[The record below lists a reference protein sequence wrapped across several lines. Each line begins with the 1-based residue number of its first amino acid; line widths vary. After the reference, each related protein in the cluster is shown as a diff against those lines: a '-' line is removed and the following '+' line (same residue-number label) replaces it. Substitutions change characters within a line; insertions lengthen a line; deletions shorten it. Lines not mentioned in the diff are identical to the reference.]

1 MKRLSTS
8 LAPLVLVT
16 ALALTGCST
25 KKETQDGPLPAVS
38 QDTRVEVTNNNW
50 LDMAVYAERGGLKV
64 RLGMVTSMGNE
75 TLTIPRNV
83 MASSSGI
90 RLIASPIGSSS
101 AYATYPMDVWPGET
115 VEFTIE
121 NNLGTSNVAW

>member
-1 MKRLSTS
+1 MKRLSMS
-8 LAPLVLVT
+8 PAPLFLLTALVLV
-16 ALALTGCST
+16 GCST
-25 KKETQDGPLPAVS
+25 KDGTQDGPLPS
-38 QDTRVEVTNNNW
+38 GSSETRVEVTNNNW

-75 TLTIPRNV
+75 TLTIPQNV
-83 MASSSGI
+83 MASSTGI

-101 AYATYPMDVWPGET
+101 TYASYPMEVWPGET

-121 NNLGTSNVAW
+121 NNLGTSNVTF